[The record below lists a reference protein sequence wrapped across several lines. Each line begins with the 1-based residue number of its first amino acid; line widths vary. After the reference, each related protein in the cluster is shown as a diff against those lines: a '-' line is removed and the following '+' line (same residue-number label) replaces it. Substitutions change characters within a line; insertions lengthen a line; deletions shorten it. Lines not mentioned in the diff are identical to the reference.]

1 MAETQRVT
9 NVYKDGTKIYPV
21 ILNVVNVPLV
31 MVMLQMVPLHA
42 IVSLPAPTVGT
53 VEYKNVIQVI
63 IVKVKPPIK
72 PLAHQDH
79 TPPELDP
86 LHALNAHPERMPPHL
101 VPYLVKIVTPIPT
114 NLTPTLQ
121 NAFQCKKGTTNRVP
135 QHKWFVQP
143 VKQAVV
149 VVQHVNNARLEHS
162 KPSRE
167 AHRA

>member
-1 MAETQRVT
+1 
-9 NVYKDGTKIYPV
+9 
-21 ILNVVNVPLV
+21 
-31 MVMLQMVPLHA
+31 MVLL
-42 IVSLPAPTVGT
+42 
-53 VEYKNVIQVI
+53 KNVIQDI
-63 IVKVKPPIK
+63 IAKAKPPIK
-72 PLAHQDH
+72 QLAHRDS
-79 TPPELDP
+79 TPPNQDP
-86 LHALNAHPERMPPHL
+86 LPALNVLPERMPTPMVPHL
-101 VPYLVKIVTPIPT
+101 AKIVAMTHTNRTPM
-114 NLTPTLQ
+114 LR